1 MKSGQILV
9 HVETGQISEAR
20 LRYALSLAHNREAKL
35 IGIAVRVTPAVAASV
50 AISDAQAIAA
60 LCEASAAS
68 CQSAKA
74 LFDRVTTGCG
84 IETEWVEAAGSP
96 ADAVAAEAGRAD
108 LAIIGQND
116 RDDPDG
122 GMYRLQP
129 ADVIMASGTPVLV
142 VPAQAP
148 LTFKARRIMLAW
160 KSTAQSA
167 RAAHA
172 VLPLL
177 AHAECVVLTEIVSAG
192 ENWRHEISAQSMAN
206 YLASHEITVSVKR
219 VPAAGDAG
227 DQLILAADDTECDLI
242 VAGAYGHSR
251 MREWALGGVTRT
263 LLAAAP
269 LPCIFSH

>member
-20 LRYALSLAHNREAKL
+20 LRYALSLAQNREAKL
-35 IGIAVRVTPAVAASV
+35 IGITVRVTPAVAASV

-60 LCEASAAS
+60 LCEASVAS

-74 LFDRVTTGCG
+74 LFERVTAGCG
-84 IETEWVEAAGSP
+84 IDTEWVEAAGSP
-96 ADAVAAEAGRAD
+96 ADAVAAEAGRTD
-108 LAIIGQND
+108 LAIIGQNN

-122 GMYRLQP
+122 GMYQLQP
-129 ADVIMASGTPVLV
+129 ADVLMASGTPVLV

-148 LTFKARRIMLAW
+148 LTFKARRMMLAW

-167 RAAHA
+167 RAVHA

-177 AHAECVVLTEIVSAG
+177 AHAECVVLTEIVSDG
-192 ENWRHEISAQSMAN
+192 ESWRHEISAQQMAD
-206 YLASHEITVSVKR
+206 YLASHGITVSVDR
-219 VPAAGDAG
+219 VPASGDAG
-227 DQLILAADDTECDLI
+227 DQLIQAADDTECDLI

-251 MREWALGGVTRT
+251 MREWVLGGVTRT